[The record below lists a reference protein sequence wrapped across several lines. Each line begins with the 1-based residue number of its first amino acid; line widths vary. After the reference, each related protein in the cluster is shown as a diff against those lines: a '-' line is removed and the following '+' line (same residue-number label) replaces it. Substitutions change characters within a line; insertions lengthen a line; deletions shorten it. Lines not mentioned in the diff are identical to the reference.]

1 MIECIQNIEI
11 NYNESDS
18 IEPILQLMERYSFG
32 SMGAMLHFI
41 EKLYK
46 KEYEEKLITL
56 LKRTPRV
63 HIVWNLNSIINE
75 EDNIKW
81 TKADF

>member
-1 MIECIQNIEI
+1 MTDVNSQ
-11 NYNESDS
+11 S
-18 IEPILQLMERYSFG
+18 LQS
-32 SMGAMLHFI
+32 
-41 EKLYK
+41 KLDKTK

-81 TKADF
+81 TKTDF